1 MIMKIIISIPC
12 GILLYLLFAGAL
24 PAADESIESS
34 ETLIRS
40 NKSWNGATL
49 PHYPEGQ
56 PEITIL
62 KIRIPPGVRL
72 PMHKHTVINAGV
84 LLKGELTVTTNKG
97 EVLKLKSGD
106 PIIEIVGDWH
116 YGENEGRE
124 PAEIIVFYAGSQGT
138 PNTVEQQ

>member
-1 MIMKIIISIPC
+1 MKKT
-12 GILLYLLFAGAL
+12 ILIFLFLLLAGRL
-24 PAADESIESS
+24 PAADESGVST

-40 NKSWNGATL
+40 TESWDGTKL

-72 PMHKHTVINAGV
+72 PMHRHTVINAGV
-84 LLKGELTVTTNKG
+84 LLEGELTVTTKKG
-97 EVLKLKSGD
+97 KVLKLKRGD

-116 YGENEGRE
+116 YGENLGKE
-124 PAEIIVFYAGSQGT
+124 PAEIMVFYAGTLDT
-138 PNTVEQQ
+138 PITVEDD